1 MSRHGYGSDFG
12 DGAAAGLVGL
22 AIILAVI
29 AAYLLFRAVCFVI
42 KTGVK
47 YPVKGF
53 KLSLAVFAL
62 LCILSGL
69 LAYAAYA
76 GVFGAAQVQNAG
88 SFGILGYIGAFQLL
102 ITCAVIQRK
111 YSGTFMKED
120 IDIREEILH
129 RKWWSDDDTPI
140 AA

>member
-1 MSRHGYGSDFG
+1 MSRHGSGSDFG
-12 DGAAAGLVGL
+12 VGGLVGL
-22 AIILAVI
+22 AIVLAVI
-29 AAYLLFRAVCFVI
+29 AAYLIFHAICFVI

-62 LCILSGL
+62 LCILGGL

-76 GVFGAAQVQNAG
+76 GVFGAALVQNAG
-88 SFGILGYIGAFQLL
+88 SFGALGYIGAFQLL

-120 IDIREEILH
+120 IDIRTEILGK
-129 RKWWSDDDTPI
+129 KWWADDDTPI